1 MLASKYQQI
10 GVLVKK
16 HIGATLAS
24 VTVDKSPR
32 RCELFVLQSL
42 PKVPWY
48 KERNLTNITLG
59 GLVLIVVIQTLQV
72 NISSLRV
79 SVPVLIKCACI
90 DQVCLY

>member
-1 MLASKYQQI
+1 MLASKYRQI
-10 GVLVKK
+10 GVLVKS
-16 HIGATLAS
+16 HISATLAS
-24 VTVDKSPR
+24 VTVDKSPH
-32 RCELFVLQSL
+32 RCESFVLQSL

-79 SVPVLIKCACI
+79 SVPVLIECACI
-90 DQVCLY
+90 G